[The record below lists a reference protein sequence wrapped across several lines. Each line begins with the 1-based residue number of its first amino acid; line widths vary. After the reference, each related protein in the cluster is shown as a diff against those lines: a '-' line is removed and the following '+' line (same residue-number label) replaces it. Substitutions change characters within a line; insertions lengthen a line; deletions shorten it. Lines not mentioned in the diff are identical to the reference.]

1 MNTRNIRF
9 ARICRSDIVHALSN
23 IKHCMIFKLNSQR
36 RLSKIAHAYRSGLV
50 NTLISRSGIHYTNIT
65 IEFILNRS

>member
-23 IKHCMIFKLNSQR
+23 IKHCMIFKLSSQR
-36 RLSKIAHAYRSGLV
+36 RLSKIAHAYPFWISEYM
-50 NTLISRSGIHYTNIT
+50 NT
-65 IEFILNRS
+65 